1 MGIQARLLADWVCKD
16 TSGAL
21 PPRLTVPASSKRVGT
36 LGPPGTR
43 RHHQLLRAGV
53 PGCPRNGPWPP
64 PRAHFLRSLAR
75 SLARAPAPALRSLA
89 ARGSSSLVR
98 RPRPVQL
105 GQSHSGL
112 RVRQESR
119 PYCPDPS
126 AQSPLPGSLCLNPA
140 ASIPLSGPCSGI
152 RLLGAFCP
160 DLSLSLDRTA

>member
-1 MGIQARLLADWVCKD
+1 MGEGREGWRREGPSGAREGCTVGIQARLLADWVCKD

-21 PPRLTVPASSKRVGT
+21 PPRLTVPASSKRVGN

-64 PRAHFLRSLAR
+64 PRAHFLRSLVRSLSLLLAR

-105 GQSHSGL
+105 GQSHGGL
-112 RVRQESR
+112 RVRQE
-119 PYCPDPS
+119 PLTL
-126 AQSPLPGSLCLNPA
+126 LPGSLC
-140 ASIPLSGPCSGI
+140 
-152 RLLGAFCP
+152 P
-160 DLSLSLDRTA
+160 DPSV